1 LEKFRAV
8 EPKGGN
14 ESVNTYET
22 LVIVNPEV
30 GDGEIAKT
38 IDIVQDVIVSGGGTI
53 LKIEKW
59 GKRQLAYE
67 IQRKREGYYVL
78 LYFKAPTDAL
88 VELNR
93 RFKLTDAIL
102 RSMVLQLGK
111 EQIADLLQSLEAEAE
126 AEAETATV
134 SSETPTEE
142 DEQDA
147 AEEEPGEQESDTD
160 TEDE

>member
-1 LEKFRAV
+1 
-8 EPKGGN
+8 
-14 ESVNTYET
+14 VNTYET
-22 LVIVNPEV
+22 LVIVNPEI

-78 LYFKAPTDAL
+78 LYFTAPTDAL
-88 VELNR
+88 IELNR
-93 RFKLTDAIL
+93 RFKLADAIL

-126 AEAETATV
+126 TATV

-142 DEQDA
+142 DEQDTA
-147 AEEEPGEQESDTD
+147 AEESGEQESDTG